1 MLQQNLLHF
10 YSPQTAQ
17 YRSSLRRS
25 WNETSFSKPPS
36 VLAVETD
43 SGEWGCIYGQS
54 MSKVHTIMCTQNT
67 HRSPGPMELTMTMV
81 MGAHNLQDWLNKCTK
96 IRPAGSFFFFF
107 AHSFQRCKGRYTTSR
122 PLQSTTRQV
131 SQSWTNSSVS
141 RWKK

>member
-43 SGEWGCIYGQS
+43 SGEWRCIYGQS
-54 MSKVHTIMCTQNT
+54 MAKVHTIMCTQNT
-67 HRSPGPMELTMTMV
+67 DRTPGPMEPTMTMV

-96 IRPAGSFFFFF
+96 IRPADSFFFFF
-107 AHSFQRCKGRYTTSR
+107 LPIHSRGAKGA
-122 PLQSTTRQV
+122 TRHHDHF
-131 SQSWTNSSVS
+131 SQQLDKCHNHEQALV
-141 RWKK
+141 